1 MNDLVYSLNGGLVT
15 DQNKIS
21 TISKVDINS
30 IQKLIRNYKQ
40 DLECFGELGF
50 ELQKIAK
57 TNKKIYFL
65 NEQQATLLLTYMK
78 NSESVRNAKKV
89 LVFAFYQMKEKLRS
103 LEQEQEKARFKSL
116 SDENQRLN
124 SLNHHQKIGYKSQ
137 LKQQKEKYENKI
149 KALKYDLENKKE
161 LSFKRK
167 LSQKELLELRK
178 ILAKD
183 YNIVCF
189 KEWEMSLFAEKI
201 GKNSVFEVVLNKL
214 EKELNYWKNY
224 EKYEEKWKK
233 NIKELKMKLVD
244 KLKKAYDYKKELYKA
259 EKGSSSKEY
268 HIENAEIFQDFI
280 ELELLQCEDIE
291 RRYFLMQIY
300 RYGYQNIRSLNSKLA
315 FKAKL
320 DNDDINFIK
329 ILKEANILHAL
340 NEIYTTKEVKKIA
353 KD

>member
-30 IQKLIRNYKQ
+30 IQRLIRNYKQ

-57 TNKKIYFL
+57 TNKKIYYL

-116 SDENQRLN
+116 SDENLRLN

-137 LKQQKEKYENKI
+137 LAQQKEKYENKI

-167 LSQKELLELRK
+167 LSKEELLELRK
-178 ILAKD
+178 ILARD
-183 YNIVCF
+183 YGILCI
-189 KEWEMSLFAEKI
+189 KEWEMSLVAEKI
-201 GKNSVFEVVLNKL
+201 GKDTVFEAVLKKL
-214 EKELNYWKNY
+214 EKELDYWQNY
-224 EKYEEKWKK
+224 EEYEEKWKK
-233 NIKELKMKLVD
+233 IL
-244 KLKKAYDYKKELYKA
+244 
-259 EKGSSSKEY
+259 
-268 HIENAEIFQDFI
+268 
-280 ELELLQCEDIE
+280 
-291 RRYFLMQIY
+291 RR
-300 RYGYQNIRSLNSKLA
+300 
-315 FKAKL
+315 
-320 DNDDINFIK
+320 
-329 ILKEANILHAL
+329 
-340 NEIYTTKEVKKIA
+340 
-353 KD
+353 

>member
-137 LKQQKEKYENKI
+137 LAQQKEKYENKI
-149 KALKYDLENKKE
+149 KALQYDLEHKNE
-161 LSFKRK
+161 LSLKRK
-167 LSQKELLELRK
+167 LSKEELLELRK

-183 YNIVCF
+183 YNMVCI
-189 KEWEMSLFAEKI
+189 KEWEFEFLAEKI
-201 GKNSVFEVVLNKL
+201 AL
-214 EKELNYWKNY
+214 EST
-224 EKYEEKWKK
+224 
-233 NIKELKMKLVD
+233 KM
-244 KLKKAYDYKKELYKA
+244 
-259 EKGSSSKEY
+259 
-268 HIENAEIFQDFI
+268 
-280 ELELLQCEDIE
+280 
-291 RRYFLMQIY
+291 
-300 RYGYQNIRSLNSKLA
+300 
-315 FKAKL
+315 
-320 DNDDINFIK
+320 
-329 ILKEANILHAL
+329 
-340 NEIYTTKEVKKIA
+340 TTWDAVVKKL
-353 KD
+353 

>member
-30 IQKLIRNYKQ
+30 IQRLIRNYKQ

-57 TNKKIYFL
+57 TNKKIYYL

-103 LEQEQEKARFKSL
+103 LEQEQEKARFKTL
-116 SDENQRLN
+116 SDENLRLN

-137 LKQQKEKYENKI
+137 LAQQKEKYENKI
-149 KALKYDLENKKE
+149 KALKYDLEKKKE

-167 LSQKELLELRK
+167 LSKEELLELRK

-183 YNIVCF
+183 YGILCI
-189 KEWEMSLFAEKI
+189 KEWEMSLVAEKI
-201 GKNSVFEVVLNKL
+201 GKDTVFEAVVKKL
-214 EKELNYWKNY
+214 EKELKYWQNY
-224 EKYEEKWKK
+224 EEYEEKWKK
-233 NIKELKMKLVD
+233 IL
-244 KLKKAYDYKKELYKA
+244 
-259 EKGSSSKEY
+259 
-268 HIENAEIFQDFI
+268 
-280 ELELLQCEDIE
+280 
-291 RRYFLMQIY
+291 RR
-300 RYGYQNIRSLNSKLA
+300 
-315 FKAKL
+315 
-320 DNDDINFIK
+320 
-329 ILKEANILHAL
+329 
-340 NEIYTTKEVKKIA
+340 
-353 KD
+353 